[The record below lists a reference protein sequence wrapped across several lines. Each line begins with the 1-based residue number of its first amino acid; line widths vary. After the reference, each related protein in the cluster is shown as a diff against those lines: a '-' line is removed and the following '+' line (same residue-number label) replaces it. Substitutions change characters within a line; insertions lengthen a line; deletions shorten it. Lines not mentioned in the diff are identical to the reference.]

1 MPGSVMQL
9 ISNAHAWHMCSDPV
23 ATTRNCS
30 HSTMWRL
37 LITCSGVLLLCVRV
51 VSRRVL
57 LVCRCYL
64 IKIALDPAK
73 LGHWGC
79 LDLCGSICL
88 GLCGSVWNHLGL
100 SVFFLARCM
109 HNAHCWYGA
118 VVTVLSHVLHV
129 VARCRDPAAECL
141 TQSDETLRIGR
152 RLGRAP
158 GPLGSCPRICSG
170 MRLAVNSCHSIL
182 SAFHQLR
189 AS

>member
-1 MPGSVMQL
+1 MQL
-9 ISNAHAWHMCSDPV
+9 ISNAHAWHMFSDPV
-23 ATTRNCS
+23 ATTRHRS

-37 LITCSGVLLLCVRV
+37 LITCSGVLLFMRAGGVA
-51 VSRRVL
+51 S
-57 LVCRCYL
+57 
-64 IKIALDPAK
+64 
-73 LGHWGC
+73 
-79 LDLCGSICL
+79 
-88 GLCGSVWNHLGL
+88 
-100 SVFFLARCM
+100 RCM

-158 GPLGSCPRICSG
+158 GPLGSYPRICSG
-170 MRLAVNSCHSIL
+170 MRLAVNSCHSML

>member
-1 MPGSVMQL
+1 MIQQSWAIGVVWSCVDLSVWGCVDL
-9 ISNAHAWHMCSDPV
+9 
-23 ATTRNCS
+23 
-30 HSTMWRL
+30 
-37 LITCSGVLLLCVRV
+37 SGA
-51 VSRRVL
+51 
-57 LVCRCYL
+57 
-64 IKIALDPAK
+64 I
-73 LGHWGC
+73 WGC
-79 LDLCGSICL
+79 LC
-88 GLCGSVWNHLGL
+88 
-100 SVFFLARCM
+100 FFLARCM
-109 HNAHCWYGA
+109 HCAVSKLELTATWITYSLCDRGLSLTSTALSYDARGYTVRAQCWYSA

-170 MRLAVNSCHSIL
+170 MRLAVNSCHSML